1 MRGKES
7 QPTTPSRL
15 SEVRLA
21 PEACANLVDVLHAVR
36 ASGGDDMA
44 DAYAGWFDEEIRG
57 LAEDKPWLWEW
68 EADELG
74 SGLYRVHV
82 AQHVMYVHK
91 HGDNLLVTHIGHQSS
106 DIDILLER

>member
-1 MRGKES
+1 MRDKES
-7 QPTTPSRL
+7 PSMRL
-15 SEVRLA
+15 SRSSEVRLA
-21 PEACANLVDVLHAVR
+21 AEACANLVDVLHAVR
-36 ASGGDDMA
+36 ASGGDDLA
-44 DAYAGWFDEEIRG
+44 DAYAGWIDEEIQG

-91 HGDNLLVTHIGHQSS
+91 HGDNLLVT
-106 DIDILLER
+106 